1 MIATLTAL
9 VLGLLVSSA
18 KSSFDAM
25 NGGVVQSSA
34 KIILLDRTLARYG
47 PETKPIREQF
57 KRDVAATI
65 EVLWPTEKTD
75 ATGLSAF
82 DRANGVPL
90 DLLQDK
96 LNELTPQDEAQRQ
109 ALARAQSL
117 LGDLAQTRWLLIE
130 QEQNQ
135 LPLPLLLILVFWL
148 ALLFI
153 SFGLFAPRN
162 LTALTV
168 LLVGACAVSAAV
180 FLVLELSKPLEGIIQ
195 LSSAPFE
202 NALQH
207 LGQ

>member
-1 MIATLTAL
+1 MCIR
-9 VLGLLVSSA
+9 
-18 KSSFDAM
+18 
-25 NGGVVQSSA
+25 
-34 KIILLDRTLARYG
+34 DR
-47 PETKPIREQF
+47 
-57 KRDVAATI
+57 
-65 EVLWPTEKTD
+65 LWPTEKTD

-109 ALARAQSL
+109 AIARAQSM

-162 LTALTV
+162 LTA
-168 LLVGACAVSAAV
+168 
-180 FLVLELSKPLEGIIQ
+180 
-195 LSSAPFE
+195 
-202 NALQH
+202 
-207 LGQ
+207 